1 LALTVAQKIRVF
13 EVLEV
18 TYGPGGGDNE
28 DVATIHTG
36 FGIDASLTEM
46 DTLRAELLKFL
57 TALDSS
63 VEAEIVTLL
72 AEWDIVRLQTVTMS
86 DGSAGDVSG
95 ASLDPNV
102 RREQIRKL
110 MQIYVPVMHLT
121 DSLKRREG
129 PSPQSRVIF
138 GR

>member
-1 LALTVAQKIRVF
+1 LALTTAQKIRVF

-28 DVATIHTG
+28 DLATIHTG
-36 FGIDASLTEM
+36 FGIDSNLTEM
-46 DTLRAELLKFL
+46 DTLRAELLKYL
-57 TALDSS
+57 ASLDSS
-63 VEAEIVTLL
+63 VESEIVSLL

-110 MQIYVPVMHLT
+110 MHVYVPVMHIT
-121 DSLKRREG
+121 DSLKYRNG
-129 PSPQSRVIF
+129 PTPQSRVIF